1 MPCKSS
7 ILRPVLRSNTTK
19 DESNTTKDKSVVYL
33 ILLLAV
39 ATISCAT
46 RFEDTKNIT
55 FNPVTGRIEDRSGN
69 ITLSGPDSNIDMY
82 ICGWKE
88 SMPEH
93 THGSLVER
101 DFFTVGTPMN
111 PPTRGAVLKYVNRFT
126 RAALAAHGTTT
137 PTTLSGEQEIFYIL
151 SGNGT
156 ITAGTETA
164 DLYSGICILMPPG
177 IEFTIKNTADE
188 SLIMYL
194 VSEPVP
200 QGFEPVKGMVVKDEN
215 TTESSTGH
223 WSGIVKGLFS
233 KGDGLAI
240 LTSVLTCSFSPMTIF
255 HPHVHFEGCEE
266 VWTTMNDSIYVF
278 LGKQLRLTPPG
289 TSYLVP
295 PDGNTPH
302 ANFNVSDKLI
312 KMFYFSTRKD
322 REQ

>member
-1 MPCKSS
+1 MSYKSS
-7 ILRPVLRSNTTK
+7 ILRCNTTPVLRSDTTK
-19 DESNTTKDKSVVYL
+19 DEKDKSVVYL

-55 FNPVTGRIEDRSGN
+55 FNPFTGSIEDRSGN

-88 SMPEH
+88 SMPKH

-101 DFFTVGTPMN
+101 DFFTRGNPMN

-126 RAALAAHGTTT
+126 RAALAAQGTTI
-137 PTTLSGEQEIFYIL
+137 PTTLRDEQEIFYIL
-151 SGNGT
+151 SGKGT
-156 ITAGTETA
+156 IITGTETA
-164 DLYSGICILMPPG
+164 GLYSGICILIPPG

-215 TTESSTGH
+215 TTETSTGH
-223 WSGIVKGLFS
+223 WSGIVKGLFG
-233 KGDGLAI
+233 KGDGLST

-255 HPHVHFEGCEE
+255 HPHIHFEGCEE
-266 VWTTMNDSIYVF
+266 VWTTMNDSIHVF
-278 LGKQLRLTPPG
+278 MGKQIRLTPPG

-312 KMFYFSTRKD
+312 KMFYFATRKD
-322 REQ
+322 REK